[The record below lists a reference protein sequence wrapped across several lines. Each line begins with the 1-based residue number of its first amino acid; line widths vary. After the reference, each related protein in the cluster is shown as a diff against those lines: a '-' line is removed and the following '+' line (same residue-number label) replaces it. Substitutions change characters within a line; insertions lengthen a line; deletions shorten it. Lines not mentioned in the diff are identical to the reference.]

1 MFAFLKTVFDYILD
15 NSIIVL
21 GPQNEVLVVEY
32 FGG

>member
-1 MFAFLKTVFDYILD
+1 MFALLKAVFDHILD

-21 GPQNEVLVVEY
+21 GPNNEVLAVEY